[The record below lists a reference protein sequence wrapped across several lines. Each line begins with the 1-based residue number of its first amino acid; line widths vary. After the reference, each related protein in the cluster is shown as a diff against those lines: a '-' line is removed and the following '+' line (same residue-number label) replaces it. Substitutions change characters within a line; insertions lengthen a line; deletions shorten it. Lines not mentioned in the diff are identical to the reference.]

1 MVTAVRG
8 HRWQRT
14 LSRSF
19 ELAGVGLHSGAPVR
33 VRVHPADANTGVV
46 FRTQHQQRHEVHAHI
61 SHVDDRKSQLC
72 TQLTTPDGLANI
84 STVEHLMAALTAAR
98 VSNAYV
104 DVDAVGT
111 ATSSTNDQK
120 KCVAELPI
128 LDGSSLP
135 FLDAIE
141 DAGVE
146 EQSRGSSNASLRCI
160 RVKRP
165 VQVLLDDKA
174 AWLLPMPAQ
183 LGGGVRMPTLNMSVQ
198 VNFEHKG
205 LGTKFCRF
213 ILGDDPEVNMQ
224 AFRNEVAPARTFTFE
239 EEIAWMR
246 AHGLALGGSLDNA
259 VVFRE
264 VALSAPVPV
273 SSPSCAQL
281 SSLAD
286 RVLNPQGL
294 RFAEDEW
301 ARHKLL
307 DCIGDIGLAGMPL
320 HGYFFAT
327 SPGHALTHKLL
338 RELFTDEANYEEVRL

>member
-1 MVTAVRG
+1 MAAARS

-33 VRVHPADANTGVV
+33 VHVHPAAVNTGVV
-46 FRTQHQQRHEVHAHI
+46 FRTHQQQHEVRAHI
-61 SHVDDRKSQLC
+61 ARVDDRKSQLC
-72 TQLTTPDGLANI
+72 TQLTSVNELTNI
-84 STVEHLMAALTAAR
+84 STVEHLMAALTIAR

-104 DVDAVGT
+104 DVDAVAPKQT
-111 ATSSTNDQK
+111 T
-120 KCVAELPI
+120 VVELPI

-141 DAGVE
+141 DAGVH
-146 EQSRGSSNASLRCI
+146 EQFDDSSGDASLRCY
-160 RVKRP
+160 RVKRS

-174 AWLLPMPAQ
+174 AWLLPMPET
-183 LGGGVRMPTLNMSVQ
+183 LGGAVRMPTLNMSVQ

-213 ILGDDPEVNMQ
+213 ILGDDPVVNMN
-224 AFRNEVAPARTFTFE
+224 AFRNEIAPARTFTFE

-246 AHGLALGGSLDNA
+246 TNGLALGGSLDNA

-264 VALSAPVPV
+264 V
-273 SSPSCAQL
+273 SSSTTFGSPLAQ
-281 SSLAD
+281 SSLAS

-307 DCIGDIGLAGMPL
+307 DCIGDIGLAGLPI

-338 RELFTDEANYEEVRL
+338 RQLFSDDANYEEVRL

>member
-1 MVTAVRG
+1 MARS

-19 ELAGVGLHSGAPVR
+19 ELAGVGLHTGAPVR
-33 VRVHPADANTGVV
+33 VRVHPAAANTGVV
-46 FRTQHQQRHEVHAHI
+46 FRTQQHEVRAHI
-61 SHVDDRKSQLC
+61 LRVDDRKSQLC
-72 TQLTTPDGLANI
+72 TQLTSADGLANI
-84 STVEHLMAALTAAR
+84 STIEHLMAALTAAR
-98 VSNAYV
+98 VSNTYV

-111 ATSSTNDQK
+111 AASRAKSQK
-120 KCVAELPI
+120 SVVELPI

-135 FLDAIE
+135 FLNAIE
-141 DAGVE
+141 DAGIKD
-146 EQSRGSSNASLRCI
+146 QSDDNNSSLRCL
-160 RVKRP
+160 RVKQP

-174 AWLLPMPAQ
+174 AWLLPMPEQ
-183 LGGGVRMPTLNMSVQ
+183 LGGGDPASSSVRMPTLNMSVQ

-205 LGTKFCRF
+205 LGTTFCRF
-213 ILGDDPEVNMQ
+213 VLSDDPELNTK
-224 AFRNEVAPARTFTFE
+224 AFRDKIAPARTFTFE

-259 VVFRE
+259 IVFRE
-264 VALSAPVPV
+264 TSSSSASA
-273 SSPSCAQL
+273 SSSSGAQS

-294 RFAEDEW
+294 RFVEDEW

-338 RELFTDEANYEEVRL
+338 RELFSDDNNYEEVRL